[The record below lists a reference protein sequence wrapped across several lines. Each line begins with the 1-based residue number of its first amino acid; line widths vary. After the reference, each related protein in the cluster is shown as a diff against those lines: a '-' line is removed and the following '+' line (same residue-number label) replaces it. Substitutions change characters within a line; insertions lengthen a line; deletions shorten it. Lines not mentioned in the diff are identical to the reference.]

1 MVSPETETR
10 HPVGRPLLQARAI
23 NSVVGIEPAVVGSND
38 E

>member
-23 NSVVGIEPAVVGSND
+23 NSALGVEPVMVGSND